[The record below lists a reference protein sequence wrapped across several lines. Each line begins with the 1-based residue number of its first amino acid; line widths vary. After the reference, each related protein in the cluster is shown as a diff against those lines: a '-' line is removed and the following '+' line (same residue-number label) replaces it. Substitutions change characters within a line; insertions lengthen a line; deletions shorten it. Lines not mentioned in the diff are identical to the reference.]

1 MAPSVHR
8 MVTYRQSSR
17 IGVGRLKKK
26 LTHIWSRAC
35 GGRVSLD
42 SESLE
47 NQPQRA
53 LVLVEGFRLMSLL
66 CLRADDQRRN
76 VASTVGRITGFRLI
90 EDDDKQTVLL
100 KS

>member
-1 MAPSVHR
+1 MGS
-8 MVTYRQSSR
+8 
-17 IGVGRLKKK
+17 LEK
-26 LTHIWSRAC
+26 LSHIWSGAR
-35 GGRVSLD
+35 GRRVSLD